1 MKTRRAILGMVMVLL
16 LVHLGLGLRVYTA
29 EVRTGE
35 RDDAY
40 PQLALFSRVLQL
52 IKKDYV
58 DGEGLSYKD
67 LVTAAVRGMLDSLD
81 PHSEFLEPRRYD
93 ELRDDTEGE
102 FGGLGVTISPAG
114 GNITIVDVVEDTPGE
129 RAGLVA
135 GDQVV
140 SVEGESVKGW
150 QVGDVVGR
158 LRGKPGTQVKL
169 ATFRPSTQET
179 REHSLTRAVIPVFTV
194 RDIDGRRKFPLLDG
208 GVAYVQVTQFGEKTA
223 GELEAALERMSVA
236 GMKSLIVDLR
246 DNPGGLLDAAVKV
259 CDKFAARDQLV
270 VSTEGRNGTQQAE
283 FRASGRGR
291 YQKLRLA
298 ILVNGGSA
306 SASEI
311 VAGCLQDL
319 KRARVFGEQ
328 SFGKGSVQSIL
339 PLQDGSALRLTTA
352 KYYTPSHKVI
362 HEHGITP
369 DSVVPLTDQE
379 EDDLR
384 LRRQPGALETLE
396 DSVRQRV
403 KAVRDTPLERALD
416 YLRGMQMLSE
426 QAASQGRA

>member
-1 MKTRRAILGMVMVLL
+1 MKTRRAILGLVTTLL
-16 LVHLGLGLRVYTA
+16 LAHLALGLRVYVSEA
-29 EVRTGE
+29 GAAE

-58 DGEGLSYKD
+58 DGAGLSYKD

-102 FGGLGVTISPAG
+102 FGGLGVTISPQG

-129 RAGLVA
+129 RAGLLA

-140 SVEGESVKGW
+140 AVEGEPVKGW
-150 QVGDVVGR
+150 TVSDVVGR
-158 LRGKPGTQVKL
+158 LRGKPGTEVRMSTL
-169 ATFRPSTQET
+169 RPSSNET
-179 REHSLTRAVIPVFTV
+179 REHTLVRAVIPVFTI
-194 RDIDGRRKFPLLDG
+194 RDLEGRRKFPLLEG
-208 GVAYVQVTQFGEKTA
+208 GIGYVQISQFGEKTA
-223 GELEAALERMSVA
+223 GELEAALEKMLAA
-236 GMKSLIVDLR
+236 GMKGLVMDLR

-259 CDKFAARDQLV
+259 CDKFAARNQLV
-270 VSTEGRNGTQQAE
+270 VSTEGRNGAQQAV
-283 FRASGRGR
+283 FKATGRGR
-291 YQKLRLA
+291 YQKLRVA

-369 DSVVPLTDQE
+369 DSIVPMTDE
-379 EDDLR
+379 EERDIL
-384 LRRQPGALETLE
+384 LRRQPGAVETLDPATRE
-396 DSVRQRV
+396 RV
-403 KAVRDTPLERALD
+403 KSAKDHPLERALD
-416 YLRGMQMLSE
+416 YLRGMQLISG
-426 QAASQGRA
+426 QVLPDGRA